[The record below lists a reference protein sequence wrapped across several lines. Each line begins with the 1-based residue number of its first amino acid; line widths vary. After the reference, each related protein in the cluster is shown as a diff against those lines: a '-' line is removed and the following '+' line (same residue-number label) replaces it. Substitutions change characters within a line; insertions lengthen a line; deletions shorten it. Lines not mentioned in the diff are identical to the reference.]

1 MTQSLVPEVASFP
14 TGASLTNRRNRSPGQ
29 SQHTQYNTAEII
41 FVPDFWL
48 LSAIQSSIQPLRP
61 VQAKYV
67 EADCL
72 ATGRL
77 TQGMYFEQLI
87 PHTDT
92 DSF

>member
-1 MTQSLVPEVASFP
+1 MPEVASFP
-14 TGASLTNRRNRSPGQ
+14 TGASLTNRRNRSPDQ

-61 VQAKYV
+61 IQVKYV

-72 ATGRL
+72 AAGRL
-77 TQGMYFEQLI
+77 TQGMLSEQLI
-87 PHTDT
+87 AHTDT